1 MSLIGFRCPNTG
13 REVTTGINTDR
24 SQLQRMRT
32 LKISVFC
39 SDCAGGHGIPANEM
53 FLLEEEKAPAPA
65 TPLVVV

>member
-1 MSLIGFRCPNTG
+1 MSFIGFRCPNTG
-13 REVTTGINTDR
+13 REVTTGIDTDR

-53 FLLEEEKAPAPA
+53 FVLEETAPA
-65 TPLVVV
+65 LRL

>member
-1 MSLIGFRCPNTG
+1 
-13 REVTTGINTDR
+13 VTTGINTDR

-53 FLLEEEKAPAPA
+53 FLLEEERAS
-65 TPLVVV
+65 PLASSVVVV